1 MRRCGETLY
10 ARQQSIVLRHFCTGF
25 KTFVRCKFDH
35 VGNQFY
41 LLKSKFSPHTRTHTQ
56 TQLYGL
62 EAHEIRNEKLGKIIL
77 CTSSVSTGSEYEFT
91 KQQRI
96 DLELL
101 FIVLS
106 YIQMKGDT
114 VAEATLFSFLKR
126 MDVSDEPHERYGYFK
141 KKIAETFTRQLYLKR
156 EIIKI
161 EGGNAED
168 R

>member
-1 MRRCGETLY
+1 M
-10 ARQQSIVLRHFCTGF
+10 
-25 KTFVRCKFDH
+25 
-35 VGNQFY
+35 
-41 LLKSKFSPHTRTHTQ
+41 
-56 TQLYGL
+56 YGL
-62 EAHEIRNEKLGKIIL
+62 DAHEIRNERLGKIIL

-114 VAEATLFSFLKR
+114 VAETTLFSFLKR
-126 MDVSDEPHERYGYFK
+126 LDVCDEPHERYGYFK

-161 EGGNAED
+161 EGGNADD